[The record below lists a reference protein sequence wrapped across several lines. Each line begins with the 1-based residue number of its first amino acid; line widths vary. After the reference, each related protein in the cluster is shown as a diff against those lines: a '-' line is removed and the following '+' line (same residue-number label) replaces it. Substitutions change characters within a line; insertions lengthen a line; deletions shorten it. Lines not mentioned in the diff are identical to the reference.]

1 MDTTVWIIILA
12 FAGVLFTL
20 FGSRVERPSLLTG
33 LLFLTGLVA
42 GFALSLDTLQS
53 GFAWI
58 KTKVPA
64 IWDVI
69 KTKLGIG
76 RMKEIA
82 NADHITWADYG
93 KLALLAGGII
103 LGCAL
108 VVKAVSFVV
117 GLIAGIMLRLGLKLC
132 NIHVGGI

>member
-1 MDTTVWIIILA
+1 MGTTVWIIILA
-12 FAGVLFTL
+12 FAGILFTL
-20 FGSRVERPSLLTG
+20 FGSKVERPGLLTG

-53 GFAWI
+53 GFSWI
-58 KTKVPA
+58 KTKIPE
-64 IWDVI
+64 IWGMI
-69 KTKLGIG
+69 RTKLGIG

-82 NADHITWADYG
+82 NANHVTWTDYG

-108 VVKAVSFVV
+108 IVKAISFVI
-117 GLIAGIMLRLGLKLC
+117 GLVCGIMLRIFCRMQGI
-132 NIHVGGI
+132 NVGGI